1 MVEGASVPPM
11 LLGLL
16 SDTHDNEKRTAR
28 AVALL
33 GDRGADALLHA
44 GDVTSPRILARHLDG
59 WRAWVAVGNM
69 DRNPS
74 GLRQAGLEADPV
86 VAVDQVHEIEA
97 GPARVGLIHG
107 DDRGRLEGMINSGRF
122 DLVVHGHTHEF
133 RDERAGPTR
142 VVNPGAVHRT
152 SEPSVCVYDPSEDAL
167 ERLPLEAGT

>member
-1 MVEGASVPPM
+1 M

-33 GDRGADALLHA
+33 EQSGAEALLHA
-44 GDVTSPRILARHLDG
+44 GDVTSPHILADHLAG

-74 GLRQAGLEADPV
+74 ALRDAGRGANPV
-86 VAVDQVHEIEA
+86 VAVDRVHEIEA
-97 GPARVGLIHG
+97 GPARVGLVHG
-107 DDRGRLEGMINSGRF
+107 DDRGRLEGMVNSGRF

-133 RDERAGPTR
+133 RDDRVGSTR

-152 SEPSVCVYDPSEDAL
+152 SEPSVCLYDPADDAL
-167 ERLPLEAGT
+167 DRLPLEAGT